1 MSGLTA
7 YGWRPRVK
15 RSIVVGSVAAYRQV
29 EVQSR
34 SPLELVVLLY
44 DRAIAGLTEA
54 RQAAARGD
62 IRARSTAVSKSL
74 AIICALRETLNL
86 DEGGVV
92 AEELDRLYDYA
103 TYRLLQVNTSQ
114 DLTALTEV
122 HKLLEMLRGAWQQIA
137 SQPAL
142 STAARP

>member
-1 MSGLTA
+1 M
-7 YGWRPRVK
+7 
-15 RSIVVGSVAAYRQV
+15 VGTVAAYRQV

-54 RQAAARGD
+54 HQAAARGD
-62 IRARSTAVSKSL
+62 IRTRASAVSKAL
-74 AIICALRETLNL
+74 AIICALQETLNL
-86 DEGGVV
+86 EEGGAL

-103 TYRLLQVNTSQ
+103 TRRLLEVNTSQ

-122 HKLLEMLRGAWQQIA
+122 HKLLECLRGAWQQIA
-137 SQPAL
+137 TQPPV
-142 STAARP
+142 TTVTHP

>member
-1 MSGLTA
+1 
-7 YGWRPRVK
+7 
-15 RSIVVGSVAAYRQV
+15 VVGSVAAYRQV

-54 RQAAARGD
+54 NQAATRGD
-62 IRARSTAVSKSL
+62 LRTRATAVSKAL
-74 AIICALRETLNL
+74 AIICALQETLNL
-86 DEGGVV
+86 DEGGAV

-103 TYRLLQVNTSQ
+103 THRLLQVNTSQ

-122 HKLLEMLRGAWQQIA
+122 QKLLEMLRGAWQQIA
-137 SQPAL
+137 TQPDPSMA
-142 STAARP
+142 SRP